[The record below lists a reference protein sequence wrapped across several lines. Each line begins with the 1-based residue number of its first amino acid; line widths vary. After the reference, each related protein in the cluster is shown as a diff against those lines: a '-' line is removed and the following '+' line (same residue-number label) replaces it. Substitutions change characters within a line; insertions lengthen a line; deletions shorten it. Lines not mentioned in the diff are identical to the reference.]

1 MYIYLE
7 LSLHFA
13 TQNSRVT
20 LSWSDGLFFLSAFTH
35 FLFLTANPLGSVIY
49 KSAPLS
55 WIWASVS
62 QICWKRVCFLD
73 ISLHIRGRDE
83 LFCLRTEIASLPH
96 GKKGFGNLLKI
107 NFLHKNDSRQKQY
120 SITDMKMLLLT
131 RKIGKA
137 CEVRNFFCFAIAS
150 PRTQTYFRLS
160 LGQPEIRVCV
170 RRRPRLHDRLHS
182 RHFFS
187 NLEPGRYRKPGG
199 GGGTSVFFALRTRTP
214 CRLSP

>member
-49 KSAPLS
+49 KSTPLS

-62 QICWKRVCFLD
+62 QICWRRVCFLD

-83 LFCLRTEIASLPH
+83 LFCLRTEIDSLPH

-120 SITDMKMLLLT
+120 SSSPLLT
-131 RKIGKA
+131 WKCCCLQGKLGKHAKFVTFFVSRSLARERRLISGCHWFSRKY
-137 CEVRNFFCFAIAS
+137 V
-150 PRTQTYFRLS
+150 
-160 LGQPEIRVCV
+160 
-170 RRRPRLHDRLHS
+170 
-182 RHFFS
+182 
-187 NLEPGRYRKPGG
+187 
-199 GGGTSVFFALRTRTP
+199 SVFAGDPGYMIAYIPAIFFQT
-214 CRLSP
+214 